1 MLDMEYKNQSVHIDS
16 CVDTVVTVN
25 QMDET
30 CVQIIQ
36 LSGCCIIGVVFL
48 MVAVGAFAFVVH
60 KNGQHKSRDD
70 SQSIQQPLEQ
80 HQYLVPNIL
89 KNTEAPANSPIIY
102 VVDHDASGC
111 PEQFCQRC
119 SASVPDQETTD
130 ENIRGRACKNICL
143 EFLRY
148 DYLIEKIGHRVPCG
162 GHTVIVECCL
172 LKSSQNASYCKNG
185 GRLECFRV
193 REEPRCVCPPG
204 WTGDT
209 CATPRKTQ
217 VQCSC
222 YFNELIGYRELIG
235 QRFVPEC
242 ASSDKPSRWKMCHM
256 DSDKFN
262 CICNK
267 TDTKTYEDSTT
278 ASSELPTCSS
288 VDNSHTRRHRSTES
302 TGQTLDTGGDVIA
315 SLYGSSATHILS
327 GHLTTVL
334 VFVLTAC
341 IRNTG

>member
-1 MLDMEYKNQSVHIDS
+1 MRANN
-16 CVDTVVTVN
+16 TV
-25 QMDET
+25 
-30 CVQIIQ
+30 
-36 LSGCCIIGVVFL
+36 
-48 MVAVGAFAFVVH
+48 
-60 KNGQHKSRDD
+60 
-70 SQSIQQPLEQ
+70 
-80 HQYLVPNIL
+80 
-89 KNTEAPANSPIIY
+89 Y

-130 ENIRGRACKNICL
+130 ENIRG
-143 EFLRY
+143 
-148 DYLIEKIGHRVPCG
+148 
-162 GHTVIVECCL
+162 CL

-288 VDNSHTRRHRSTES
+288 VDNSHTRRHR
-302 TGQTLDTGGDVIA
+302 I
-315 SLYGSSATHILS
+315 
-327 GHLTTVL
+327 
-334 VFVLTAC
+334 
-341 IRNTG
+341 